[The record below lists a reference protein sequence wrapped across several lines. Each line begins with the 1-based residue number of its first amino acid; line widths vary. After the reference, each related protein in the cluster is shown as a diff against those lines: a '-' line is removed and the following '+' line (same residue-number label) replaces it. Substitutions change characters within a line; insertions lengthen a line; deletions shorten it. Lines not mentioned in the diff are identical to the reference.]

1 MSNNA
6 SISGVYSLIAGG
18 IAAILASACCIGPLV
33 LVLLGFGGAWM
44 SHLQVLEPYRP
55 FILALAIIFMVLA
68 YRKIWRP
75 VAACAPDTLCAVPRT
90 QTMYK
95 ALFWLVAL
103 LVIVS
108 ISSPYIAPFFY

>member
-1 MSNNA
+1 MSTNA
-6 SISGVYSLIAGG
+6 SRSGVYSLIAGG

-55 FILALAIIFMVLA
+55 FILGLAIIFLVLA

-75 VAACAPDTLCAVPRT
+75 VAACTPDTLCAVPRT
-90 QTMYK
+90 QTLYK
-95 ALFWLVAL
+95 ALFWIVAL
-103 LVIVS
+103 LVIAS